1 MMKQQKSILGGLEK
15 LGVIHAAMH
24 GLDGKRDREHHVER
38 SASGADR
45 HILSATA
52 MQRLDD
58 TRCSALQAADGVVRD
73 RTSAGALFATNVAK
87 KKNPNRMS

>member
-1 MMKQQKSILGGLEK
+1 MMKQQKSISGGLEK

-24 GLDGKRDREHHVER
+24 GKRDREHHVER

-87 KKNPNRMS
+87 KKNPSRVS